1 MWDPKAV
8 QSVQSGLTAGLY
20 VDSMVSDAAL
30 QIKTNESMYRH
41 VAGQLY
47 ETARP
52 RTMYNFPR
60 VTAPNIPIVPGDP
73 IVISDKILGLSA
85 PGSQVM
91 LTVCGDMTYQWGA
104 AGRGDYEA
112 PTNLSINA
120 LGVHPRYR

>member
-8 QSVQSGLTAGLY
+8 QSVQNGLTAGLY

-47 ETARP
+47 ETARA

-91 LTVCGDMTYQWGA
+91 FTVCGDMTYSWGELD
-104 AGRGDYEA
+104 RGGHEA